1 MAVPGFVDQRLFR
14 RIRMRKYMRFN
25 VAAAKITRFF
35 RKVMA
40 KKQLKVT
47 VILARLARV
56 VEVEEN
62 LVSFPAV

>member
-1 MAVPGFVDQRLFR
+1 
-14 RIRMRKYMRFN
+14 MRKYMRFN